1 MHRDEIARLVQPS
14 LQVDVG
20 TGDITAAL
28 LPADKKITAAL
39 ITRDTAVLCGV
50 PFVEEVYREV
60 DPAVEL
66 QWQVSEGDVIAP
78 NQTVLT
84 LSGNARSIVTGEREA
99 MNWLQTLSGT
109 ATAVSEFVS
118 VLKNTNTRLLDTRKT
133 LPGLR
138 IAQKYAVKIGGGD
151 NHRMGLWDA
160 FLIKENHIESCGS
173 IKNAVLRGRE
183 LHPGK
188 PIEVEVENLEQLAQA
203 IAVHVDTVML
213 DNFTL
218 DDLRKAVELADHR
231 VTLEVSGNVSLDTLR
246 EIAKT
251 GVDFVSVGALTKH
264 VRAIDFSMRVST

>member
-14 LQVDVG
+14 LQVDIG

-28 LPADKKITAAL
+28 LPADKKITATL
-39 ITRDTAVLCGV
+39 ITRENAALCGV
-50 PFVEEVYREV
+50 PFVEEVYRQV
-60 DPAVEL
+60 DPTVEL
-66 QWQVSEGDVIAP
+66 QWQVQEGDAIMP

-109 ATAVSEFVS
+109 ATVVSEFIAA
-118 VLKNTNTRLLDTRKT
+118 LNNTNTRLLDTRKT

-138 IAQKYAVKIGGGD
+138 AAQKYAVKVGGGD

-173 IKNAVLRGRE
+173 IENAVKRARE

-218 DDLRKAVELADHR
+218 EDMQHAVTLADKR
-231 VTLEVSGNVSLDTLR
+231 VKLEASGNVSLDTLR
-246 EIAKT
+246 EIART

-264 VRAIDFSMRVST
+264 VRAIDFSMRVSA